1 MKKKTAGRVRKTNL
15 AAVPAELVER
25 RMRLVRGQ
33 KVFMDSDLAEM
44 YGVTTSNLNL
54 AVRRNMERFPKD
66 FMFQVTAAE
75 MDGLRLQIAI
85 SNGEKA
91 SRGGRR
97 YLPYAFT
104 QEGVAMLS
112 SVLNSSRAIQVNIA
126 IMRVFVKIREVLAA
140 NQDLAQKIEALEKR
154 YEEHDEEIQRVFD
167 AIRQLMEPPVT
178 QGKRRIGFLTTSAGG
193 D

>member
-1 MKKKTAGRVRKTNL
+1 MKKKTAGRVRKTAL
-15 AAVPAELVER
+15 PAVPAELVER
-25 RMRLVRGQ
+25 RIRVVRGQ
-33 KVFMDSDLAEM
+33 KVFLDSDLAEM

-66 FMFQVTAAE
+66 FMFQLTAGE
-75 MDGLRLQIAI
+75 MESLRLQIAM
-85 SNGEKA
+85 SNGGKA
-91 SRGGRR
+91 VRGGRR

-112 SVLNSSRAIQVNIA
+112 SVLNSTRAIQVNIA

-154 YEEHDEEIQRVFD
+154 YEEHDEEIQTIFD
-167 AIRQLMEPPVT
+167 AIRQLLEPPET
-178 QGKRRIGFLTTSAGG
+178 PGKRKIGFLTTSAGG